1 MIEHGPEA
9 LAGKRIESRADA
21 AQVALPGSVRDWVL
35 QDVEDFKLITDP
47 DLLRFAAV
55 AITDNFDSPG
65 YKAEF
70 DVLGAELAEQVKS
83 LHEQDSAISWE
94 RDESDT
100 LGYAFDLLEQE
111 HKAKQWSEPE
121 AIAQAE
127 MDMARFLNPS
137 HKNPLTRE
145 YELDMQVADMAR
157 NAMASEPYRQ
167 ALQAAQPEIAAKVAS
182 HPVRPAGELMNATFV
197 GKIVAISGAHL
208 EMKTGRNPA
217 DTMAHPRLGLSGDPV
232 EVGQVATIKYA
243 QGRGQVNNHELS
255 RDQKGVGR

>member
-1 MIEHGPEA
+1 MIVDGPEA
-9 LAGKRIESRADA
+9 LAGKRIESRAEY
-21 AQVALPGSVRDWVL
+21 AQLGQPGDVKDWVA
-35 QDVEDFKLITDP
+35 QDIEDFKSISDP
-47 DLLRFAAV
+47 DLSRFAAV
-55 AITDNFDSPG
+55 AISDNFEHPG

-70 DVLGAELAEQVKS
+70 DVQGAELSERVKT
-83 LHEQDSAISWE
+83 LNDQNTALSWE

-111 HKAKQWSEPE
+111 QQAKQWSEPE
-121 AIAQAE
+121 AKAQAQKALAE
-127 MDMARFLNPS
+127 YMNPR
-137 HKNPLTRE
+137 HENPLTRE

-157 NAMASEPYRQ
+157 HAMVSESYRQ
-167 ALQAAQPEIAAKVAS
+167 ALQAANPEIASKVAS
-182 HPVRPAGELMNATFV
+182 HPVSPAAELMNATFV

-217 DTMAHPRLGLSGDPV
+217 DTMAHPRLGLTGDPI

-243 QGRGQVNNHELS
+243 QGRGQVNNHELA